1 MKLRH
6 YETMFLLHPE
16 LNAEDRDDAVEKF
29 SNIIINDDGQIV
41 HTDKWPL
48 KKLAYKVQKQ
58 SHGYYVVLDFGAKSS
73 TIQELTRNFRLD
85 ERVMKFITTKLD
97 DEFDAEEAAKKYAGK
112 EEEEQS
118 GPDEGVSEEAA
129 GSEGKEEN

>member
-16 LNAEDRDDAVEKF
+16 LTSEDRDDAVEKF
-29 SNIIINDDGQIV
+29 SGIIRKDGGHIV
-41 HTDKWPL
+41 NTDKWPL

-58 SHGYYVVLDFGAKSS
+58 THGYYVVLDFGAKSS

-97 DEFDAEEAAKKYAGK
+97 DEFDAEEASQKYIQADK
-112 EEEEQS
+112 EEAQ
-118 GPDEGVSEEAA
+118 PDEASTEST
-129 GSEGKEEN
+129 SEGKEE

>member
-16 LNAEDRDDAVEKF
+16 LNSEDRDEAVEKF
-29 SNIIINDDGQIV
+29 SNIITEDGGQIV
-41 HTDKWPL
+41 NIDKWPL

-58 SHGYYVVLDFGAKSS
+58 THGYYVVIDFGAKGA
-73 TIQELTRNFRLD
+73 TIHELTRNFRLD

-97 DEFDAEEAAKKYAGK
+97 DEFDPEEAAKKYEQKEQKEDVQTTETSSDSSEEK
-112 EEEEQS
+112 EE
-118 GPDEGVSEEAA
+118 
-129 GSEGKEEN
+129 

>member
-16 LNAEDRDDAVEKF
+16 LSTDDRDDAVEKF
-29 SNIIINDDGQIV
+29 SGIITNDGGQIV
-41 HTDKWPL
+41 NVDKWPL

-58 SHGYYVVLDFGAKSS
+58 THGYYVVIDFGAKSS

-97 DEFDAEEAAKKYAGK
+97 DEFDAEEAAKKYEQAQK
-112 EEEEQS
+112 EEEAPAEPSSESSS
-118 GPDEGVSEEAA
+118 GE
-129 GSEGKEEN
+129 KEE